1 MSAGL
6 AQSLQFLG
14 EHFTPLFRGRGYLHG
29 MNMHVSL
36 DKGGAEF
43 GPGKWGKRRFKP
55 RCDILNEVVAGLIW
69 IQLDLPENVSRSEL
83 ETVAHRLVQ
92 RIIANA
98 SVRAVE
104 DELTFLQRD
113 QFCRS
118 VKPEVIRELARRIMS
133 AVKGFPV

>member
-6 AQSLQFLG
+6 AKSLQYPG
-14 EHFTPLFRGRGYLHG
+14 EHFTSVFRDRGYLHG

-36 DKGGAEF
+36 DKGAAGF

-69 IQLDLPENVSRSEL
+69 IQLDLPENVSRYEL
-83 ETVAHRLVQ
+83 ETFAYRLVQ

-104 DELTFLQRD
+104 EELTFLQRD
-113 QFCRS
+113 QFCRP
-118 VKPEVIRELARRIMS
+118 VKEAVIRELARRTIS
-133 AVKGFPV
+133 AVKGLPV

>member
-6 AQSLQFLG
+6 AKSLQYPG
-14 EHFTPLFRGRGYLHG
+14 EHFTSFFRGRGYLHG

-36 DKGGAEF
+36 DKGAAGF
-43 GPGKWGKRRFKP
+43 GSGSKRRFKP

-83 ETVAHRLVQ
+83 ETFAYRLVQ
-92 RIIANA
+92 RILANA
-98 SVRAVE
+98 SIHAVE

-113 QFCRS
+113 QFCRPAK
-118 VKPEVIRELARRIMS
+118 VEVIRQLARRTMS
-133 AVKGFPV
+133 AVKGLPV

>member
-1 MSAGL
+1 
-6 AQSLQFLG
+6 
-14 EHFTPLFRGRGYLHG
+14 

-36 DKGGAEF
+36 DKGAARF
-43 GPGKWGKRRFKP
+43 GPGKWSKRRFKP

-69 IQLDLPENVSRSEL
+69 IQLDLPENVSRTEL
-83 ETVAHRLVQ
+83 ETVAYRLVQ

-113 QFCRS
+113 QFCRP
-118 VKPEVIRELARRIMS
+118 VKAEVIRELAQRTIS
-133 AVKGFPV
+133 AVKGLPV

>member
-6 AQSLQFLG
+6 PKSLQFLG
-14 EHFTPLFRGRGYLHG
+14 EHFTPVFRGRGYLHG

-36 DKGGAEF
+36 HKGAAGF
-43 GPGKWGKRRFKP
+43 GSGGKRRFKP

-69 IQLDLPENVSRSEL
+69 IQLDLPENVSRYEL
-83 ETVAHRLVQ
+83 ETFAYRLVQ

-104 DELTFLQRD
+104 EELTFLQRD
-113 QFCRS
+113 QFCRP
-118 VKPEVIRELARRIMS
+118 VKEAVIRELARRTIS
-133 AVKGFPV
+133 AVKGLPV

>member
-6 AQSLQFLG
+6 AKSLQYPG
-14 EHFTPLFRGRGYLHG
+14 EHFTPVFRGRDYLHG
-29 MNMHVSL
+29 MTMHVSL
-36 DKGGAEF
+36 DKGAAGF
-43 GPGKWGKRRFKP
+43 GSGGKRRFKP

-69 IQLDLPENVSRSEL
+69 IQLDLPENVSRNEL
-83 ETVAHRLVQ
+83 ERAACRLVQ

-113 QFCRS
+113 QFCRP
-118 VKPEVIRELARRIMS
+118 VKEAVIRELARRTIS
-133 AVKGFPV
+133 AVKGLPV